1 MHNPRLRLVGELSF
15 TLLLVGFSLFMLWQ
29 AYAISKFESITS
41 AGSFPMFVTA
51 LMVIAGLIIVGQTAR
66 SKPLPGEAGESALQQ
81 FTRQITP
88 GVVVSFTLSIA
99 VYMTLLGV
107 LGFVVS
113 SYLFL
118 VVSMWLLGSRRVV
131 LNLVV
136 SALSLAAIYVIF
148 QTVFSVV
155 LPTSSLFKG
164 FMS

>member
-51 LMVIAGLIIVGQTAR
+51 LMVIAGLIIAGQTAR
-66 SKPLPGEAGESALQQ
+66 SKPLPGEAGESVLQQ

-99 VYMTLLGV
+99 VYMALLSV

>member
-51 LMVIAGLIIVGQTAR
+51 LMVITGLIIVGQTAR
-66 SKPLPGEAGESALQQ
+66 SKPLTGEADESALQQ

-88 GVVVSFTLSIA
+88 GVVVSFTLLIA
-99 VYMTLLGV
+99 VYMALLGV